1 MKMERFDNR
10 VMQGNPSAS
19 LGMPPGCVC
28 GAGSIEPSRQPAQAP
43 EAICP
48 DCGGSL
54 PQVAAPKPQG
64 RKQLQDFLSAFV

>member
-1 MKMERFDNR
+1 MKMVRFDDR
-10 VMQGNPSAS
+10 VMQGNRGAS

-28 GAGSIEPSRQPAQAP
+28 GAGSSDPSHPSSQGP

-54 PQVAAPKPQG
+54 PQVAAPKQQE

>member
-1 MKMERFDNR
+1 MKMVRLDDR
-10 VMQGNPSAS
+10 LMQGDPSAP
-19 LGMPPGCVC
+19 LGMLPGCVC
-28 GAGSIEPSRQPAQAP
+28 GAGSSQSSHPLSQAP

-54 PQVAAPKPQG
+54 PQVAAPKPQE